1 MPSLGVITLVA
12 LVVVAGLLWFYLR
25 ARSRDLVTDIM
36 DKRRAGSKL
45 VSAADYVEGMERIPV
60 ALALTND
67 TFYYENPDLQASFEL
82 ARVDEIE
89 YDTELAVG
97 RSVDEG
103 YRALRL
109 RSHGATFEFVLPGAE
124 AKKWESTLPAR
135 RIGQPTARV
144 G

>member
-1 MPSLGVITLVA
+1 MSSLGIVTLVG
-12 LVVVAGLLWFYLR
+12 VVVLAALLWFFLR
-25 ARSRDLVTDIM
+25 TRSHDLLTAIM

-45 VSAADYVEGMERIPV
+45 VSAAEYVEGMERIPV
-60 ALALTND
+60 ALALTAD

-103 YRALRL
+103 NRALRL
-109 RSHGATFEFVLPGAE
+109 RSHGATFEFILPSE
-124 AKKWESTLPAR
+124 ESKKWEATLPAR
-135 RIGQPTARV
+135 RIGQGTARV

>member
-135 RIGQPTARV
+135 RIGQPAARV

>member
-25 ARSRDLVTDIM
+25 ARSKDLVTGIM

-97 RSVDEG
+97 RSVAQGEEPG
-103 YRALRL
+103 HRADDQQA
-109 RSHGATFEFVLPGAE
+109 HE
-124 AKKWESTLPAR
+124 
-135 RIGQPTARV
+135 PT